1 MRFLEKIEK
10 LHAAFP
16 NLALCRDATWKKLTT
31 AGVGN
36 NIPVIA
42 DPANDLSLSKLLKY
56 CRQNDIPVFILGAGS
71 NTIGSDE
78 AYQGIIIKLCKND
91 FIRIKISH
99 KHVTVGAGVSL
110 IDFLTACANAG
121 LGGFPSL
128 AAIPGTV
135 GGAIRMNASA
145 RGIAICD
152 IVDDVCGFDLE
163 GNTWCALGK
172 EISWRYRSVSIPEN
186 IVITAAI
193 CRLNKVSEKEELKK
207 IREEFKWRRTHF
219 PAGKSAGCVFRNPSP
234 ELSAGK
240 LIDISGAK
248 KLSNKNAFV
257 SSKHAN
263 YIINTGDSREKDYMD
278 IMLKVKQHVYDNS
291 GIYLSPEVCFA
302 NHKSKEKLN
311 STPYVLKIAVLK
323 GGDSSE
329 RKISLLS
336 GSYVASALRT
346 AGYRVAEID
355 IKKPEITDEIRNSD
369 LVFPV
374 LHGGFGE
381 NGEIQKVLEDAG
393 IPFVGCDHNTSS
405 IVIDKI
411 KSKKIMME
419 KGIPTPA
426 YGILTKDNKSLP
438 ENLNFPV
445 VIKPP
450 AEGST
455 VGVSIVYNNKKWE
468 KALKY
473 AFSFSNDK
481 VLVESYIKGTEITV
495 GVLDSKALPV
505 IEICYP
511 GKMYDFDAKYTHHL
525 GKTMYLCPP
534 RSVPLKI
541 QKKAQ
546 KIALEFYEAVEARDM
561 LRIDMIVGDDDNS
574 INVLEANNIPGFT
587 DSSLLPKAASA
598 AGISFIELCAKL
610 VQMAWRRKK

>member
-10 LHAAFP
+10 LQSAFP
-16 NLALCRDATWKKLTT
+16 ELVLCRDTAWEKLTT
-31 AGVGN
+31 AGVGKKM
-36 NIPVIA
+36 PVIA
-42 DPANDLSLSKLLKY
+42 EPTNDFSLSRLLAY
-56 CRQNDIPVFILGAGS
+56 CYQNDIPVFILGAGS

-78 AYQGIIIKLCKND
+78 PYEGIVIKLCKND
-91 FIRIKISH
+91 FIRIKISRE
-99 KHVTVGAGVSL
+99 HVTVGAGASL
-110 IDFLTACANAG
+110 INFLTACANAG

-145 RGIAICD
+145 RGTAICD
-152 IVDDVCGFDLE
+152 IVEDIGGFDLE
-163 GNTWCALGK
+163 GNTWHASGK
-172 EISWRYRSVSIPEN
+172 EINWRYRSVSIPEN
-186 IVITAAI
+186 IVITSAI
-193 CRLNKVSEKEELKK
+193 CRLNKVSGKKELKK
-207 IREEFKWRRTHF
+207 IRDEFKWRRNHF
-219 PAGKSAGCVFRNPSP
+219 PPGKSAGCVFLNPSP

-248 KLSNKNAFV
+248 EISNKNAFV
-257 SSKHAN
+257 SPKHAN
-263 YIINTGDSREKDYMD
+263 YIINRGNSREKDYMD
-278 IMLKVKQHVYDNS
+278 IMLKVRQYVYDNS

-302 NHKSKEKLN
+302 NHKSQKELN
-311 STPYVLKIAVLK
+311 STPYVLKVAVLK
-323 GGDSSE
+323 GGNSSE

-336 GSYVASALRT
+336 GASVASALRA
-346 AGYRVAEID
+346 AGYRVTEID
-355 IKKPEITDEIRNSD
+355 IKRPEITDEIKNSD

-393 IPFVGCDHNTSS
+393 IPFVGCDYKASS

-411 KSKKIMME
+411 KSKKIMTE
-419 KGIPTPA
+419 KGIPTPE
-426 YGILTKDNKSLP
+426 YGVLTKGDKLLP
-438 ENLNFPV
+438 QNLNFPV
-445 VIKPP
+445 VVKPP

-455 VGVSIVYNNKKWE
+455 VGVSIVPNSKKWE

-473 AFSFSNDK
+473 AFSFSNNK

-505 IEICYP
+505 IEISYP
-511 GKMYDFDAKYTHHL
+511 GKMYDFDAKYTHHR
-525 GKTMYLCPP
+525 GKTLYLCPP

-541 QKKAQ
+541 QKEAQ
-546 KIALEFYEAVEARDM
+546 RIALNFYKAVGARDM
-561 LRIDMIVGDDDNS
+561 LRIDMILSDNDNS

-587 DSSLLPKAASA
+587 DSSLLPKAAST

-610 VQMAWRRKK
+610 VQMAWRRKE